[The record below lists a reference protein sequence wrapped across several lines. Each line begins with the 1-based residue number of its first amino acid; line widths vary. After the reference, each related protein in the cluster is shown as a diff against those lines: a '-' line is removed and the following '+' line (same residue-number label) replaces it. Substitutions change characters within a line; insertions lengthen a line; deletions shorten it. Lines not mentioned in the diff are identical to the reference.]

1 MNPIVHTIIVGIF
14 SYLALIIILRLSGKR
29 TLSKWNAFDFV
40 VTIALGSTL
49 ATALT
54 STQVSF
60 TQSVTAFLVIILLQ
74 FIITFTS
81 VRSSGIKNLIKSKP
95 TLLFYEG
102 QYREEAM
109 HGERVVKA
117 EVRAAIRE
125 RGIADIESVHAVV
138 LETDGGFSVIA
149 QAGNNGSALEGVTGA
164 PGDSDSKTK

>member
-125 RGIADIESVHAVV
+125 CGIADIESVHAVV

-149 QAGNNGSALEGVTGA
+149 QAGNSGSALEGVTGA
-164 PGDSDSKTK
+164 PRDSESKKK